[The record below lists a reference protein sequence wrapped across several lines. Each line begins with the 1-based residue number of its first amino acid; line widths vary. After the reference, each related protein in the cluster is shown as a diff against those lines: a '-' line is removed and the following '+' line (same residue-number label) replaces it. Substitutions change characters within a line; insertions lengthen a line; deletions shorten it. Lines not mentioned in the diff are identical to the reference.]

1 MPEDAGKPIL
11 EVASKGIYSIY
22 LELIEKGRDITGTDN
37 PDALLE
43 LQVIEK
49 RLGYEMETFRNLYP
63 QEQIEPALAALR
75 QLQDNLNT
83 FQNLH
88 LQHGSLLDYSKKM
101 QQQERTMPVWLE
113 AIELLAADRER
124 EERKMQEEFSARY
137 NQLARKKMQ
146 KRFRTLFSP

>member
-1 MPEDAGKPIL
+1 MPLDAEKSIL

-22 LELIEKGRDITGTDN
+22 RELIEKGKEITGTDD
-37 PDALLE
+37 PDAMLE

-63 QEQIEPALAALR
+63 KEQIEPALDALR
-75 QLQDNLNT
+75 ELQQNLNT

-113 AIELLAADRER
+113 AIRLLAEDRER
-124 EERKMQEEFSARY
+124 EEQKMRDEFRARY
-137 NQLARKKMQ
+137 DQLARKKMQ
-146 KRFRTLFSP
+146 KTFRALFSH